1 MAHIQ
6 YLNFDGEDLPL
17 PISYDVGLSDVEA
30 DSSGETEAG
39 TRQRDLVRSGVVEI
53 SCSFNVSPTWLKKL
67 TIFRNRPKITVKYFD
82 TGTLEIKQTQ
92 MYIDGFK
99 SGLQKDTSFKGL
111 WTVSFTLKEF

>member
-17 PISYDVGLSDVEA
+17 PVSYDIGLSDVEA

-39 TRQRDLVRSGVVEI
+39 TRQRDLVRSWVVEI

-67 TIFRNRPKITVKYFD
+67 TVFRNRPKITVKYFD

>member
-17 PISYDVGLSDVEA
+17 PVSYDVGLSDVEA

-53 SCSFNVSPTWLKKL
+53 SCSFNVSHTFIKA
-67 TIFRNRPKITVKYFD
+67 FHVF
-82 TGTLEIKQTQ
+82 GTSVIPAFSNISL
-92 MYIDGFK
+92 
-99 SGLQKDTSFKGL
+99 L
-111 WTVSFTLKEF
+111 